1 MEIKDYRGKEI
12 SKGTNLRYLGTRTS
26 GKADKIITRDKN
38 IWIRLDTTG
47 LYYRL
52 DYLMVVPPEDDNNRT
67 YRRSQKEKLLES
79 LQQTFHKNYEISRDS
94 DGPGVGGG

>member
-12 SKGTNLRYLGTRTS
+12 IKGTNLKYLGTRTR
-26 GKADKIITRDKN
+26 GKADKIITREKN

-52 DYLMVVPPEDDNNRT
+52 DYLMVISPEDDINRT
-67 YRRSQKEKLLES
+67 SRKDQKEKLLES
-79 LQQTFHKNYEISRDS
+79 LQQTHHKNYEISSDP